1 MAGRADSKLHRR
13 RVPPVMC
20 VRIPHGG
27 RKESVMSYDI
37 RIKRHDGTA
46 VQLRERHNC
55 TGGTYA
61 LGGTREAWLNVTYNY
76 SAIFHRLLGEDGI
89 RTIYGM
95 NIKQARPVLESAIAK
110 LGDAKPDADYWKA
123 CDGNAKKAL
132 QNLVA
137 LTDLAITDYPDD
149 EMLWDGD

>member
-55 TGGTYA
+55 T
-61 LGGTREAWLNVTYNY
+61 E
-76 SAIFHRLLGEDGI
+76 GEDVKGDVI
-89 RTIYGM
+89 R
-95 NIKQARPVLESAIAK
+95 
-110 LGDAKPDADYWKA
+110 
-123 CDGNAKKAL
+123 
-132 QNLVA
+132 
-137 LTDLAITDYPDD
+137 
-149 EMLWDGD
+149 